1 MNKKQFVFG
10 KENFILIAI
19 SLLIIIIGFLLMS
32 GGQTTEEHG
41 FDPSIFNVRRIIVA
55 PIVVV
60 IGFGL
65 VVYAIL
71 KKPKDEEE

>member
-10 KENFILIAI
+10 KENFILVAI
-19 SLLIIIIGFLLMS
+19 SIVIIIIGFLLMS
-32 GGQTTEEHG
+32 GGQTTEEFG
-41 FDPSIFNVRRIIVA
+41 FDPTIFSVRRIIVA

-60 IGFGL
+60 IGFGF

-71 KKPKDEEE
+71 KKPKDEE